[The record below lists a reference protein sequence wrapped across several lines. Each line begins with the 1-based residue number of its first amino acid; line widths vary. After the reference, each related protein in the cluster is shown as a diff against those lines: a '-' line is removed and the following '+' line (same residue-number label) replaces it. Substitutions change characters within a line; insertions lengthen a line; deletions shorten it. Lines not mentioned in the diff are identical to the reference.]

1 MSLGNR
7 TSITTGG
14 KVVAIVGTAELV
26 HADLPVP
33 EGFAVSIIAKF
44 DNVGRIFY
52 GGTKVEAEART
63 ANLDVEDYE
72 TFYVTNLNE
81 IWIDAENAGEG
92 INYKVVQ

>member
-7 TSITTGG
+7 TSITAGEKT
-14 KVVAIVGTAELV
+14 VTNAGTAEQV
-26 HADLPVP
+26 HSDLSVP
-33 EGFAVSIIAKF
+33 EGFAASIIAKYT
-44 DNVGRIFY
+44 NVGRIFY
-52 GGTKVEAEART
+52 GGTKDEAEAHT

-81 IWIDAENAGEG
+81 IWIDAENDGEG